1 MKRSLRKLERH
12 NPFEDRTPVH
22 RRRVAQY
29 LLITL
34 LSFAASVSLTRVFL
48 EITGYPKLGAGEI
61 HIAHVLWGGLMLF
74 FGAIL
79 PLIFMNEWVLR
90 LSALLTGL
98 GIGLFID
105 EVGKFITQ
113 TNDYFHPA
121 AAPIV
126 YVFFLLTVLL
136 FVIFRRKRK
145 STVRV
150 EMYQIM
156 DQFSEGLDHDLS
168 PDEYHSLLKRLDG
181 VITGNESKPLVDLA
195 ENLRNY
201 LLENYSRLVPENP
214 KLIDRIRIEMLSF
227 EKRFLSRKVH
237 KRIVLMGLALW
248 SAWTLYGAATFLR
261 LFRDAQQLS
270 MFIERLIENRLASS
284 ARGFTWFEVRVLME
298 GGVGILVLLAALLL
312 LLNAEKQGI
321 LLAVITLL
329 ISLTIVTPMVF
340 YYDQFSTVIEA
351 AIQFA
356 LLILVIRYRTR
367 FLT

>member
-12 NPFEDRTPVH
+12 NPFEDRTPVN

-34 LSFAASVSLTRVFL
+34 LSFAASVSTTRVFL

-61 HIAHVLWGGLMLF
+61 HIAHVLWGGLLLF
-74 FGAIL
+74 LGAL
-79 PLIFMNEWVLR
+79 MPLIFMNEWALR

-136 FVIFRRKRK
+136 FVVFRRKRK
-145 STVRV
+145 STVRD
-150 EMYQIM
+150 EMYHIM
-156 DQFSEGLDHDLS
+156 EQFTEVLDHDLS
-168 PDEYHSLLKRLDG
+168 TDEYQKLLQRLDA
-181 VITGNESKPLVDLA
+181 VIAGNESKPLVDLA
-195 ENLRNY
+195 QNMRNY
-201 LLENYSRLVPENP
+201 LLENHSRLVPENP
-214 KLIDRIRIEMLSF
+214 KLFDRIRIALLAF
-227 EKRFLSRKVH
+227 EQRFLTQKVH
-237 KRIVLMGLALW
+237 KLVIFLGLAVW
-248 SAWTLYGAATFLR
+248 GAWTLYGAVRYLR

-270 MFIERLIENRLASS
+270 LFIEQLIANRLARSASS
-284 ARGFTWFEVRVLME
+284 FTWFEVRVLME
-298 GGVGILVLLAALLL
+298 GGVGILALLAVLLL
-312 LLNAEKQGI
+312 LVKAEKQGI
-321 LLAVITLL
+321 LLAMITLL
-329 ISLTIVTPMVF
+329 ISLTVVTPMIF
-340 YYDQFSTVIEA
+340 YYDQFSTVIVA
-351 AIQFA
+351 TIQFA
-356 LLILVIRYRTR
+356 LFILIIRYRTR